1 MIEIFYKFFF
11 YKSNI
16 VFVFVQI
23 AFSRTNNLLRY
34 TFYTTAIS
42 LKYFFRRKRFKG
54 KICKYLKV

>member
-1 MIEIFYKFFF
+1 MLFVKSPKNLKIMEKNDRDILQVFF

-23 AFSRTNNLLRY
+23 AFSRTNNLFGY

-42 LKYFFRRKRFKG
+42 LKYFF
-54 KICKYLKV
+54 

>member
-1 MIEIFYKFFF
+1 MIEIFYNFFF

-23 AFSRTNNLLRY
+23 AFSRTNNLFGY

-42 LKYFFRRKRFKG
+42 LKYFF
-54 KICKYLKV
+54 